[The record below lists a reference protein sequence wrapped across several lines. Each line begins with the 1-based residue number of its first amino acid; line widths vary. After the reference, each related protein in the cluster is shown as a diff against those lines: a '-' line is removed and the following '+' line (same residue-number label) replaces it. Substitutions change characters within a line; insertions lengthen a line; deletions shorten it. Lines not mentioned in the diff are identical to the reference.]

1 MRIKN
6 FKRWVAGLCA
16 ATMLAGVPAM
26 VGYAEQT
33 GSKELDDTNPGN
45 ETSVTINVAEAAPV
59 TYVVQIP
66 ETVDFGTI
74 QQPNS
79 SETSYLTQPIT
90 VTCTNLTGLASGQTL
105 AVLVKDKYATD
116 RSDPFKLTKDSNPD
130 VVMTYSMFNTEGN
143 NIQDLVW
150 YSNGFL
156 FGAFTAAGQS
166 VENELKLDVSQLYG
180 KDLTVWGGEY
190 SGTLNFR
197 TSITSIGNVNP
208 MSMTEG
214 EPVV

>member
-33 GSKELDDTNPGN
+33 GAKELTETNPGN
-45 ETSVTINVAEAAPV
+45 ETSVTIKVAEAAPV
-59 TYVVQIP
+59 SYIVQIP
-66 ETVDFGTI
+66 EKVDFGTI

-79 SETSYLTQPIT
+79 SGTSYLTQPIT
-90 VTCTNLTGLASGQTL
+90 VKCVSLDGLASGQTL
-105 AVLVKDKYATD
+105 AVLVKDKDAAD
-116 RSDPFKLTKDSNPD
+116 SLDPFKLTKEDNAD
-130 VVMTYSMFNTEGN
+130 IFMTYSILNTEGN

-156 FGAFTAAGQS
+156 FSAFTAADQS
-166 VENELKLDVSQLYG
+166 TTNELRLDIGQLYG